1 MKMKKTVF
9 LGIAMAAIITMG
21 GCGLSKTEILPSAAS
36 QSNSEYNASPLIKRT
51 AETIEETKANA
62 AEAPEQADIPMVVL
76 PEGIKG
82 VKAENVPNEELRDLI
97 ANGMEIPED
106 FLETTHYFYN
116 YVDLDD
122 DGVNEI
128 FAIVSGP
135 YTSGTGGSS
144 AIWVSNQA
152 GKLHIIQ
159 DFTLCNSPVII
170 SETKENGFHQLI
182 IPYYG
187 NDKSQYSVLSYQDGE
202 YVNVPDGAII
212 DNLDGIT
219 GKAIIANDFVKESE
233 AGIMGFN
240 LITE

>member
-1 MKMKKTVF
+1 MKTKKTVF
-9 LGIAMAAIITMG
+9 LGIAMAAIITIG
-21 GCGLSKTEILPSAAS
+21 GCGLNKKEILLQNVS
-36 QSNSEYNASPLIKRT
+36 QSNSEYNASPLVKRT

-62 AEAPEQADIPMVVL
+62 DEAPEQADIPMEEL

-82 VKAENVPNEELRDLI
+82 MKAEKIPNEELRNLI
-97 ANGMEIPED
+97 AKGMEIPED
-106 FLETTHYFYN
+106 FFETTHYFYN
-116 YVDLDD
+116 YIDLDE

-144 AIWVSNQA
+144 GIWVSNQA

-182 IPYYG
+182 MPYYG
-187 NDKSQYSVLSYQDGE
+187 NDKSQYSVLSYQDGA
-202 YVNVPDGAII
+202 YVNVPDGTMI
-212 DNLDGIT
+212 DSLDGIT
-219 GKAIIANDFVKESE
+219 GKAIIANDFIKESE